1 MIEIYVNKVRIYITD
16 IIHAFVYLAF
26 GIIIL
31 VNVVAITRLY
41 IDYAQGRV
49 EIQKRDA
56 MISALLLSGKV
67 DAFIVQTHP
76 SKQAK
81 E

>member
-1 MIEIYVNKVRIYITD
+1 MNIKIHIMPVIHTIVYIS
-16 IIHAFVYLAF
+16 F
-26 GIIIL
+26 GIIML
-31 VNVVAITRLY
+31 VNIVALTYIY
-41 IDYAQGRV
+41 IDYAKGRV

-56 MISALLLSGKV
+56 MIQALLLSGKV

-76 SKQAK
+76 DQQERKG